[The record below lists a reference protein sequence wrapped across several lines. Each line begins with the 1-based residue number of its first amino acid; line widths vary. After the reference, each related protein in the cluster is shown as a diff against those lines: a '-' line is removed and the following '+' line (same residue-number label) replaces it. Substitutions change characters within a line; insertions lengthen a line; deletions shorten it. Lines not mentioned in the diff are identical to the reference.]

1 MTVLLVPVNLAMK
14 LPASSF
20 LLGLA
25 CCPRI
30 SFEDASNVSREGR
43 SSVVEKFIEDKSIP
57 AGGSLMTTSVKLN
70 DRDKEKLERLQ
81 ALVTLRTGEKITQ
94 QELLRIL
101 IGEALL
107 KVDEFFDRI
116 SEQKLPMPDEE
127 YERILSLVD
136 DWRVETS
143 WEDIDQILYG
153 AKSRR
158 K

>member
-1 MTVLLVPVNLAMK
+1 
-14 LPASSF
+14 
-20 LLGLA
+20 
-25 CCPRI
+25 
-30 SFEDASNVSREGR
+30 
-43 SSVVEKFIEDKSIP
+43 
-57 AGGSLMTTSVKLN
+57 MTTSVKLN

-107 KVDEFFDRI
+107 KGDEFLDRI
-116 SEQKLPMPDEE
+116 SEQRLPMPDEE
-127 YERILSLVD
+127 YERTLSLVD

-143 WEDIDQILYG
+143 WEDVERILYG

-158 K
+158 R

>member
-1 MTVLLVPVNLAMK
+1 
-14 LPASSF
+14 
-20 LLGLA
+20 
-25 CCPRI
+25 
-30 SFEDASNVSREGR
+30 
-43 SSVVEKFIEDKSIP
+43 
-57 AGGSLMTTSVKLN
+57 MTTSVKLN

-107 KVDEFFDRI
+107 KGDGFFDKI
-116 SEQKLPMPDEE
+116 SEQKLPMSDEE

-143 WEDIDQILYG
+143 WEDVDQILYG

-158 K
+158 RQDLDQYIRGFKHLHCIREQERQRPSTKPRTHG